1 MNSKLMGA
9 AKPIAACRILS
20 RIDDSVAFVEPPM
33 TIGPPWYLK
42 VYAAMRKMYTSPRY
56 TNDETRC
63 VSVHAHEHAL
73 HAIDAQHDPRRLP
86 RFNRP

>member
-1 MNSKLMGA
+1 MSSSTPA
-9 AKPIAACRILS
+9 WRATACRCGG
-20 RIDDSVAFVEPPM
+20 AFVEPPM

-73 HAIDAQHDPRRLP
+73 HAIDAQHVTPAALPLEDP
-86 RFNRP
+86 

>member
-1 MNSKLMGA
+1 
-9 AKPIAACRILS
+9 
-20 RIDDSVAFVEPPM
+20 M

-73 HAIDAQHDPRRLP
+73 HAIDAQHEPKREPPHVAAIERGAEIKAPIVRSAQLCARRS
-86 RFNRP
+86 RR